1 MAGTEEQG
9 AQAAIENLFQDKKCL
24 LTFLPQTKPAIKKKA
39 ALFWGLMGS
48 KVMVLEAKKHDGY
61 LALTS
66 HLPQMTAYSLMDVI
80 GSHLKPDIIKNMS
93 GGGLRDTTRIAASPA
108 SMWLDICQTNS
119 KNLIKSLKA
128 LRARIDWLI
137 DQLEAKKWNQLEG
150 FFNRVSNLR
159 RKL

>member
-1 MAGTEEQG
+1 
-9 AQAAIENLFQDKKCL
+9 
-24 LTFLPQTKPAIKKKA
+24 
-39 ALFWGLMGS
+39 
-48 KVMVLEAKKHDGY
+48 
-61 LALTS
+61 
-66 HLPQMTAYSLMDVI
+66 
-80 GSHLKPDIIKNMS
+80 
-93 GGGLRDTTRIAASPA
+93 
-108 SMWLDICQTNS
+108 CQTNS